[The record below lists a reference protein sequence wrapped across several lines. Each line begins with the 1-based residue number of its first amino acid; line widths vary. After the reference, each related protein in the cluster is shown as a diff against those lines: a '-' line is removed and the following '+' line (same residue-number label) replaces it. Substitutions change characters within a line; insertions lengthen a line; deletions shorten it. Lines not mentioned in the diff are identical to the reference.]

1 MQLVSILMPAYNCE
15 NYIKEA
21 IECILNQ
28 TFKNWELLI
37 ADDASTDKTK
47 TLIDSYNDPRIKS
60 FHNALNLGY
69 LKTWNNLISLS
80 KGDFITFQDADD
92 SCAVNRIE
100 LLLHAFENNPDIG
113 VIGSNYN
120 RINETGEIVYTSDF
134 VLNHNEIVAKMPE
147 QFEIVGSG
155 LMIKRK
161 VYNQIGGYNEF
172 FDRIGA
178 EDYYWIYL
186 ITEKFQIMNLKK
198 VLYNYRFNENS
209 VMGDLSINPRKLF
222 ITEVIIYLINQ
233 RKLNGV
239 DAISSGNTIE
249 ISNFLE
255 KKLTEI
261 GNKKDQL
268 FHYIAKRRFYE
279 GHKKLAIKYLLKAI
293 TKNPI
298 KLSYYRDYIYFS
310 RKL

>member
-1 MQLVSILMPAYNCE
+1 
-15 NYIKEA
+15 
-21 IECILNQ
+21 
-28 TFKNWELLI
+28 
-37 ADDASTDKTK
+37 
-47 TLIDSYNDPRIKS
+47 
-60 FHNALNLGY
+60 
-69 LKTWNNLISLS
+69 
-80 KGDFITFQDADD
+80 
-92 SCAVNRIE
+92 
-100 LLLHAFENNPDIG
+100 
-113 VIGSNYN
+113 
-120 RINETGEIVYTSDF
+120 
-134 VLNHNEIVAKMPE
+134 
-147 QFEIVGSG
+147 
-155 LMIKRK
+155 
-161 VYNQIGGYNEF
+161 
-172 FDRIGA
+172 
-178 EDYYWIYL
+178 
-186 ITEKFQIMNLKK
+186 
-198 VLYNYRFNENS
+198 
-209 VMGDLSINPRKLF
+209 MGDLSINPRKLF